1 MVFFLLFS
9 FKKLPLIYIGFQPS
23 QTVSHPEEFRM
34 STEKTTSALF
44 FSFFPFF
51 ISVSSLPFYLSFLLP
66 SSRMIYNTLKDFPDG
81 RGPIW
86 MISCLS
92 WAWKERRFWAWT
104 LPSRKTVALISPEF
118 PTYPSVSRLELGGVV
133 ENRGDQKVVENGSK
147 PVIDFFSKLH

>member
-1 MVFFLLFS
+1 MFFFLLFS
-9 FKKLPLIYIGFQPS
+9 FKKLPLIYIDFQPS
-23 QTVSHPEEFRM
+23 QTISHPKFFSEHWEDNIG
-34 STEKTTSALF
+34 SF

-66 SSRMIYNTLKDFPDG
+66 SSQMIYNTLKDFPDG

-104 LPSRKTVALISPEF
+104 LPSRKTVAPISTEC
-118 PTYPSVSRLELGGVV
+118 PTYPSVSRLESGGEV